1 MQRAVAEPMCT
12 TQNTQPTWAN
22 REEQVF
28 ASFNPFTP
36 NISLVNSPCC
46 LSCITYDVS
55 LENLALNHLVIF

>member
-36 NISLVNSPCC
+36 NISLVIP
-46 LSCITYDVS
+46 
-55 LENLALNHLVIF
+55 LAVCHALLMMLVWRI

>member
-36 NISLVNSPCC
+36 NISLVIP
-46 LSCITYDVS
+46 
-55 LENLALNHLVIF
+55 LAVCHALLMMLV